1 VNERK
6 LLNNSAVK
14 GQLYTL
20 AQALLKKGIVKVLKM
35 PSSDADQSVRMEESF
50 RSISLTQACRQKAVG
65 RRQ

>member
-20 AQALLKKGIVKVLKM
+20 AQALLKKGIVKVLKN
-35 PSSDADQSVRMEESF
+35 AVQRCRSVGQNGG
-50 RSISLTQACRQKAVG
+50 IVPVNLTHASL
-65 RRQ
+65 